1 MYNSKLICT
10 YSYYD
15 PNLRKH
21 HSDITYDLD
30 DVSGFEDIA
39 EIIYQAELLRVFNI
53 DPIDKSL
60 DDSNEDI
67 KLEIT
72 ILYNL
77 LSSQLL
83 RLPPTEFPRS
93 PTPSATARS
102 QQKMIECMKKAASLM
117 ISDDLELGLMILY
130 SFDYFF
136 LTHKC
141 VSDFLE
147 MGEISEQNMNNLF
160 NEVHKTK

>member
-15 PNLRKH
+15 PILRKH

-30 DVSGFEDIA
+30 DVTGFEDIA

-77 LSSQLL
+77 IS
-83 RLPPTEFPRS
+83 
-93 PTPSATARS
+93 S

>member
-77 LSSQLL
+77 IS
-83 RLPPTEFPRS
+83 
-93 PTPSATARS
+93 S

>member
-15 PNLRKH
+15 PILRKH

-30 DVSGFEDIA
+30 DVTGFEDIA

-53 DPIDKSL
+53 DPVDKSL

-72 ILYNL
+72 ILYKL
-77 LSSQLL
+77 ISSH
-83 RLPPTEFPRS
+83 
-93 PTPSATARS
+93 
-102 QQKMIECMKKAASLM
+102 QKMNECMKTAASLM
-117 ISDDLELGLMILY
+117 ISDDLELGLMVLY

-147 MGEISEQNMNNLF
+147 TGEISEKNMNDLF
-160 NEVHKTK
+160 NEVHKIK

>member
-15 PNLRKH
+15 PTLRKH

-30 DVSGFEDIA
+30 DVTGFEDIA

-53 DPIDKSL
+53 DPIDKNL
-60 DDSNEDI
+60 DESNEDI

-77 LSSQLL
+77 IS
-83 RLPPTEFPRS
+83 
-93 PTPSATARS
+93 S

-117 ISDDLELGLMILY
+117 ISDDLEFGFMILF

-147 MGEISEQNMNNLF
+147 TGEISEKNMNDLF
-160 NEVHKTK
+160 NEVHKIK

>member
-77 LSSQLL
+77 LSSQ
-83 RLPPTEFPRS
+83 
-93 PTPSATARS
+93 
-102 QQKMIECMKKAASLM
+102 QKMIECMKKAASLM

-130 SFDYFF
+130 SYDYFF

>member
-1 MYNSKLICT
+1 M
-10 YSYYD
+10 
-15 PNLRKH
+15 
-21 HSDITYDLD
+21 
-30 DVSGFEDIA
+30 
-39 EIIYQAELLRVFNI
+39 
-53 DPIDKSL
+53 DKSL

-77 LSSQLL
+77 LS
-83 RLPPTEFPRS
+83 
-93 PTPSATARS
+93 S

-147 MGEISEQNMNNLF
+147 MGDISEQNMNNLF
-160 NEVHKTK
+160 NEVHKNK

>member
-15 PNLRKH
+15 PILRKH

-30 DVSGFEDIA
+30 DVTGFEDIA

-53 DPIDKSL
+53 DPVDKSL
-60 DDSNEDI
+60 DDSNEAI

-77 LSSQLL
+77 IS
-83 RLPPTEFPRS
+83 
-93 PTPSATARS
+93 S
-102 QQKMIECMKKAASLM
+102 QQKMIECMKTAASLM

-141 VSDFLE
+141 VCDFLE
-147 MGEISEQNMNNLF
+147 TGEISEKNMNNLF
-160 NEVHKTK
+160 NEVHKNK

>member
-1 MYNSKLICT
+1 MTKYNMYNSKLICT

-15 PNLRKH
+15 PILRKH

-30 DVSGFEDIA
+30 DVTGFEDIA

-53 DPIDKSL
+53 DPVDKSL

-72 ILYNL
+72 ILYKL
-77 LSSQLL
+77 IS
-83 RLPPTEFPRS
+83 
-93 PTPSATARS
+93 S
-102 QQKMIECMKKAASLM
+102 QQKMIECMKTAASLM
-117 ISDDLELGLMILY
+117 ISDDLELGLMVLY

-141 VSDFLE
+141 ISDFLE
-147 MGEISEQNMNNLF
+147 TGEISEENMNNLF
-160 NEVHKTK
+160 NEVHKNK

>member
-1 MYNSKLICT
+1 MSQETQSTI
-10 YSYYD
+10 
-15 PNLRKH
+15 
-21 HSDITYDLD
+21 
-30 DVSGFEDIA
+30 VSG
-39 EIIYQAELLRVFNI
+39 VN
-53 DPIDKSL
+53 SL
-60 DDSNEDI
+60 PVAFSTAKCDG
-67 KLEIT
+67 
-72 ILYNL
+72 
-77 LSSQLL
+77 SQLL

-130 SFDYFF
+130 SYDYFF

>member
-1 MYNSKLICT
+1 MTKYNMYNSKLICT

-15 PNLRKH
+15 PILRKH

-30 DVSGFEDIA
+30 DVTGFEDIA

-53 DPIDKSL
+53 DPVDKSL

-72 ILYNL
+72 ILYKL
-77 LSSQLL
+77 IS
-83 RLPPTEFPRS
+83 
-93 PTPSATARS
+93 S
-102 QQKMIECMKKAASLM
+102 QQKMIECMKTAASLM
-117 ISDDLELGLMILY
+117 ISDDLELGLMVLY

-147 MGEISEQNMNNLF
+147 TGEISEKNMNNLF
-160 NEVHKTK
+160 NEVHKNK

>member
-1 MYNSKLICT
+1 MTKYNMYNSKLICT

-15 PNLRKH
+15 PILRKH

-30 DVSGFEDIA
+30 DVTGFEDIA

-60 DDSNEDI
+60 DDSNEAI

-72 ILYNL
+72 ILYKL
-77 LSSQLL
+77 IS
-83 RLPPTEFPRS
+83 
-93 PTPSATARS
+93 S
-102 QQKMIECMKKAASLM
+102 QQKMIECMKTAASLM
-117 ISDDLELGLMILY
+117 ISDDLELGLMVLY

-147 MGEISEQNMNNLF
+147 TGEISEKNMNDLF
-160 NEVHKTK
+160 NEVHKIK

>member
-15 PNLRKH
+15 PILRKH

-30 DVSGFEDIA
+30 DVTGFEDIA

-53 DPIDKSL
+53 DPVDKSL

-72 ILYNL
+72 ILYKL
-77 LSSQLL
+77 ISSH
-83 RLPPTEFPRS
+83 
-93 PTPSATARS
+93 
-102 QQKMIECMKKAASLM
+102 QKMNECMKTAASLM
-117 ISDDLELGLMILY
+117 ISDDLELGLMVLY

-141 VSDFLE
+141 ISDFLE
-147 MGEISEQNMNNLF
+147 TGEISEENMNNLF
-160 NEVHKTK
+160 NEVHKNK

>member
-60 DDSNEDI
+60 DDSNEAI

-72 ILYNL
+72 ILYKL
-77 LSSQLL
+77 IS
-83 RLPPTEFPRS
+83 
-93 PTPSATARS
+93 S
-102 QQKMIECMKKAASLM
+102 QQKMIECMKTAASLM

-130 SFDYFF
+130 SYDYFF

>member
-15 PNLRKH
+15 PNLRNH
-21 HSDITYDLD
+21 HSDITYEID

-77 LSSQLL
+77 IS
-83 RLPPTEFPRS
+83 
-93 PTPSATARS
+93 S
-102 QQKMIECMKKAASLM
+102 QQKMVECMKKTASLM

-130 SFDYFF
+130 SYDYFF

-160 NEVHKTK
+160 NEVHKNK

>member
-77 LSSQLL
+77 LSSQ
-83 RLPPTEFPRS
+83 
-93 PTPSATARS
+93 
-102 QQKMIECMKKAASLM
+102 QKMIECMKKAASLM

>member
-15 PNLRKH
+15 PILRKH

-30 DVSGFEDIA
+30 DVTGFEDIA

-53 DPIDKSL
+53 DPIDKNL
-60 DDSNEDI
+60 DESNEDI

-77 LSSQLL
+77 IS
-83 RLPPTEFPRS
+83 
-93 PTPSATARS
+93 S

-117 ISDDLELGLMILY
+117 ISDDLEFGLMILF

-147 MGEISEQNMNNLF
+147 TGEISEKNMNDLF
-160 NEVHKTK
+160 NEVHKIK

>member
-30 DVSGFEDIA
+30 DVSGFEDIS

-77 LSSQLL
+77 LS
-83 RLPPTEFPRS
+83 
-93 PTPSATARS
+93 S

>member
-15 PNLRKH
+15 PILRKH

-30 DVSGFEDIA
+30 DVTGFEDIA

-53 DPIDKSL
+53 DPVDKSL

-72 ILYNL
+72 ILYKL
-77 LSSQLL
+77 IS
-83 RLPPTEFPRS
+83 
-93 PTPSATARS
+93 S
-102 QQKMIECMKKAASLM
+102 QQKMIECMKTAASLM
-117 ISDDLELGLMILY
+117 ISDDLELGLMVLY

-147 MGEISEQNMNNLF
+147 TGEISEKNMNNLF
-160 NEVHKTK
+160 NEVHKNK

>member
-21 HSDITYDLD
+21 HSDITYEIE

-77 LSSQLL
+77 IS
-83 RLPPTEFPRS
+83 
-93 PTPSATARS
+93 S
-102 QQKMIECMKKAASLM
+102 QQKMVECMKKTASLM

-130 SFDYFF
+130 SYDYFF

-160 NEVHKTK
+160 NEVHKNK

>member
-15 PNLRKH
+15 PILRKH

-30 DVSGFEDIA
+30 DVTGFEDIA

-53 DPIDKSL
+53 DPVDKSL

-72 ILYNL
+72 ILYKL
-77 LSSQLL
+77 ISSH
-83 RLPPTEFPRS
+83 
-93 PTPSATARS
+93 
-102 QQKMIECMKKAASLM
+102 QKMIECMKTAASLM
-117 ISDDLELGLMILY
+117 ISDDLELGLMVLY

-147 MGEISEQNMNNLF
+147 TGEISEENMNNLF
-160 NEVHKTK
+160 NEVHKNK

>member
-1 MYNSKLICT
+1 MTKYNMYNSKLICT

-15 PNLRKH
+15 PKLRKH

-77 LSSQLL
+77 LSSQ
-83 RLPPTEFPRS
+83 
-93 PTPSATARS
+93 
-102 QQKMIECMKKAASLM
+102 QKMIECMKKTASLM

-130 SFDYFF
+130 SYDYFF

>member
-15 PNLRKH
+15 PILRKH

-30 DVSGFEDIA
+30 DVTGFEDIA

-53 DPIDKSL
+53 DPVDKSL

-72 ILYNL
+72 ILYKL
-77 LSSQLL
+77 ISSH
-83 RLPPTEFPRS
+83 
-93 PTPSATARS
+93 
-102 QQKMIECMKKAASLM
+102 QKMIECMKTAASLM
-117 ISDDLELGLMILY
+117 ISDDLELGLMVLY

-147 MGEISEQNMNNLF
+147 TGEISEKNMNDLF
-160 NEVHKTK
+160 NEVHKIK

>member
-15 PNLRKH
+15 PILRKH

-30 DVSGFEDIA
+30 DVTGFEDIA

-60 DDSNEDI
+60 DDSNEAI

-72 ILYNL
+72 ILYKL
-77 LSSQLL
+77 IS
-83 RLPPTEFPRS
+83 
-93 PTPSATARS
+93 S
-102 QQKMIECMKKAASLM
+102 QQKMIECMKTAASLM
-117 ISDDLELGLMILY
+117 ISDDLELGLMVLY

-147 MGEISEQNMNNLF
+147 TGEISEKNMNDLF
-160 NEVHKTK
+160 NEVHKIK

>member
-15 PNLRKH
+15 PILRKH

-30 DVSGFEDIA
+30 DVTGFEDIA

-53 DPIDKSL
+53 DPVDKSL

-72 ILYNL
+72 ILYKL
-77 LSSQLL
+77 ISSH
-83 RLPPTEFPRS
+83 
-93 PTPSATARS
+93 
-102 QQKMIECMKKAASLM
+102 QKMIECMKTAASLM
-117 ISDDLELGLMILY
+117 ISDELGLMVLY

-147 MGEISEQNMNNLF
+147 TGEISEKNMNDLF
-160 NEVHKTK
+160 NEVHKIK

>member
-77 LSSQLL
+77 IS
-83 RLPPTEFPRS
+83 
-93 PTPSATARS
+93 S

-160 NEVHKTK
+160 NEVHKNK

>member
-1 MYNSKLICT
+1 MTKYNMYNSKLICT

-15 PNLRKH
+15 PILRKH

-30 DVSGFEDIA
+30 DVTGFEDIA

-53 DPIDKSL
+53 DPVDKSL

-72 ILYNL
+72 ILYKL
-77 LSSQLL
+77 ISSH
-83 RLPPTEFPRS
+83 
-93 PTPSATARS
+93 
-102 QQKMIECMKKAASLM
+102 QKMNECMKTAASLM
-117 ISDDLELGLMILY
+117 ISDDLELGLMVLY

-147 MGEISEQNMNNLF
+147 TGEISEKNMNDLF
-160 NEVHKTK
+160 NEVHKIK

>member
-15 PNLRKH
+15 PILRKH

-30 DVSGFEDIA
+30 DVTGFEDIA

-53 DPIDKSL
+53 DPVDKSL

-72 ILYNL
+72 ILYKL
-77 LSSQLL
+77 IS
-83 RLPPTEFPRS
+83 
-93 PTPSATARS
+93 S
-102 QQKMIECMKKAASLM
+102 QQKMIECMKTAASLM
-117 ISDDLELGLMILY
+117 ISDDLELGLMVLY

-141 VSDFLE
+141 ISDFLE
-147 MGEISEQNMNNLF
+147 TGEISEKNMNDLF
-160 NEVHKTK
+160 NEVHKIK